1 MKMKAKRLI
10 SLILALVLAVSGLS
24 IVSFAEDVTEM
35 PAEPDTQ
42 SEPSVE
48 EALPEEGP
56 EVTEDQSVETE
67 SEPVEEPP
75 AVEEPVEET
84 FETLPEE
91 QAEEPDEMIP
101 EEIPDADEKVPVS
114 EEYDAETEAIESEE
128 TTVEEVESDFNES
141 EGNDL
146 EEEPEPTVLTLRE
159 AISSKGFAYVETFR
173 NADVFSDS
181 DMTNLVY
188 TMEGRGNIVF
198 ATFCGKNG
206 AVLVSFAISDEESIT
221 GYVSEDNLEGY
232 PLSDK
237 DVDALTRV
245 IPNMEDF
252 SPIGISVM
260 FLVKGH
266 RAEIEAVEEV
276 PQPKEAEDPV
286 DTEIVEEP
294 DESDSTE
301 NSDVIPEIEDEPEA
315 VDPADTEIAEEQI
328 DKEESESEPVVEI
341 DEPLVSEEI
350 VEDEANNDVSDAEPI
365 IDEPVDDIPEIEP
378 TDEEPEEPIVPE
390 EIMEDEVG
398 DDVSDAEPIN
408 DEPANEESEET
419 VPDEDLAEPEPIEEE
434 PVEDDPVEEEP
445 VEDNPT
451 VEIETEEN
459 LSETEPEQHHAAG
472 DFVSVTTRTRVYF
485 GVDNS
490 ITEGDDGV
498 NYLGVFTKNAV
509 VQIVDVSQDDFGK
522 TWYKVNYL
530 YGDTLASGKT
540 KWTAYGIVYVLES
553 ETQDTD
559 STTCTVTDWAYT
571 NDDLYRINRSML
583 RFTATPKDGFS
594 LKNISVTLPK
604 FKAGQTGKYGSSGKD
619 SAYPQLA
626 KSAAHGTIY
635 ATPHYLEGYQ
645 VYCLEHTYDGP
656 GEGSGSNQSPT
667 GPYVLVD
674 MDGFCNTDAG
684 KGVSGVRYKESTM
697 HAIGWVLRHTYP
709 FMVLKRSDEHNEEW
723 SRVAGQF
730 AIREVIKQLEGAKYV
745 RDYWD
750 MDNFYSFSG
759 GAPSVYL
766 TYARWLAENGIAR
779 ASITGKITASKQSM
793 TLSGSNYVGTVTLKT
808 DADLIRIPKSV
819 GTLTGNSGG
828 SDSNYYYL
836 KSGDTISITSTK
848 SKFTV
853 NMESISSEDE
863 EANFLIGIPSVK
875 IQKVLIPIEGTPNVL
890 KSASLTFELTEG
902 EIAVVKKS
910 SDGILLKGAVFEL
923 LNSAGTVVKTE
934 TTDTQGK
941 VTFYNLVP
949 GSYKV
954 REKTAPEGY
963 SLSATATQNVTVT
976 AGATTNVTFT
986 NERITGVIKIVK
998 KDSSTNQPLPGATF
1012 TVTRLSGPASD
1023 NASDIGKVVATIK
1036 TNAQGIAQT
1045 GLLPWGQYKIQ
1056 ETGVPDGY
1064 LDPGYSTTVTI
1075 K

>member
-10 SLILALVLAVSGLS
+10 SLILALMLAVSGIS
-24 IVSFAEDVTEM
+24 VVGFAEDVSEM
-35 PAEPDTQ
+35 PAESDEK
-42 SEPSVE
+42 SEPAAE
-48 EALPEEGP
+48 EALPEEVP
-56 EVTEDQSVETE
+56 EVTEVQSEETE
-67 SEPVEEPP
+67 SKPVEEMP
-75 AVEEPVEET
+75 VLEESVEET
-84 FETLPEE
+84 VETIPEE
-91 QAEEPDEMIP
+91 PAEEPTEVIP
-101 EEIPDADEKVPVS
+101 EELPD
-114 EEYDAETEAIESEE
+114 
-128 TTVEEVESDFNES
+128 TVEEVPASEECDTGTEVFES
-141 EGNDL
+141 EESEP
-146 EEEPEPTVLTLRE
+146 EEEPEPKVLTLRE
-159 AISSKGFAYVETFR
+159 AISANGFAYVETFR

-188 TMEGRGNIVF
+188 TIEGRDNIVF

-237 DVDALTRV
+237 DVDALTQV

-252 SPIGISVM
+252 SPVGISVM
-260 FLVKGH
+260 FRVKGH
-266 RAEIEAVEEV
+266 RAEIEAVEEA
-276 PQPKEAEDPV
+276 PQPKEAEEPA

-294 DESDSTE
+294 VESDPAE
-301 NSDVIPEIEDEPEA
+301 NTDVIPEAEDEPE
-315 VDPADTEIAEEQI
+315 DIEPADTEIIE
-328 DKEESESEPVVEI
+328 EPVEEEPVE
-341 DEPLVSEEI
+341 DSETEPVEEI
-350 VEDEANNDVSDAEPI
+350 
-365 IDEPVDDIPEIEP
+365 
-378 TDEEPEEPIVPE
+378 EEPIVPE
-390 EIMEDEVG
+390 EIADDEVS
-398 DDVSDAEPIN
+398 DDVSDAEPAI
-408 DEPANEESEET
+408 DEPADEIPEADPADTEPEET
-419 VPDEDLAEPEPIEEE
+419 DPAEEE
-434 PVEDDPVEEEP
+434 PVDEEPAEDDPVEEEP
-445 VEDNPT
+445 VEVDPSA
-451 VEIETEEN
+451 EAESEEN
-459 LSETEPEQHHAAG
+459 LPEAEPEQHHAAG
-472 DFVSVTTRTRVYF
+472 DFVGVTTRTRVYF

-509 VQIVDVSQDDFGK
+509 VQIVDVNQDDFGK
-522 TWYKVNYL
+522 TWYKINYL
-530 YGDTLASGKT
+530 YGDTMASGKT

-571 NDDLYRINRSML
+571 NDDLNRVNSSML
-583 RFTATPKDGFS
+583 RFTATAKDGFS
-594 LKNISVTLPK
+594 LKSISVTLPK

-645 VYCLEHTYDGP
+645 VYCLEHTLDGP

-674 MDGFCNTDAG
+674 MDTYCNTADG
-684 KGVSGVRYKESTM
+684 KGVSGIQYKESTM

-723 SRVAGQF
+723 SRAAGQF
-730 AIREVIKQLEGAKYV
+730 AIREVIKQLEGKKYV

-750 MDNFYSFSG
+750 MDNFYSFTG
-759 GAPSVYL
+759 GAPAVYL

-853 NMESISSEDE
+853 NMESISSADE
-863 EANFLIGIPSVK
+863 EANFLIGIPSVS
-875 IQKVLIPIEGTPNVL
+875 IQKVLIPIDGTPNVL

-923 LNSAGTVVKTE
+923 LNSAGTVIKTE
-934 TTDTQGK
+934 TTDAQGK
-941 VTFYNLVP
+941 VTFYNLAP

-986 NERITGVIKIVK
+986 NERITGVIKVVK

-1023 NASDIGKVVATIK
+1023 NASDIGKVVATIT